1 VAGDIPI
8 VFIAVSD
15 PVKSGIVASL
25 ARPGG
30 NITGVSNFLPAT
42 SGKLLEL
49 LVLVAPTA
57 ARFGVLHNPNNE
69 GKILEL
75 QELQSAGR
83 TLAVQI
89 EPIEVRSLND
99 FQNAFSRTSNLKCD
113 ALIVLQEGVTLG
125 GRQQIAKYA
134 ENNKLPAIYQIR
146 EFVEAG
152 GLLSYGLNY
161 CRHYGRAATYVD
173 KILKGERPADLPV
186 ELPTRFELVVN
197 LKTAKAIALEIP
209 AMLLAR
215 ADEVIE

>member
-1 VAGDIPI
+1 VAGGIPI

-30 NITGVSNFLPAT
+30 NVSGVSNFLPAT
-42 SGKLLEL
+42 TGKLLEL
-49 LVLVAPTA
+49 LVLVAPAA
-57 ARFGVLHNPNNE
+57 ARFAVLHNPNND

-75 QELQSAGR
+75 QELQGAGQ
-83 TLAVQI
+83 TLAIKI

-99 FQNAFSRTSNLKCD
+99 FQNAFSRISDLKCD
-113 ALIVLQEGVTLG
+113 ALIVLQEGVTLE
-125 GRQQIAKYA
+125 GRKQIAKYA
-134 ENNKLPAIYQIR
+134 QDKRLPTIYQIR

-161 CRHYGRAATYVD
+161 CQHYGRGATYVD
-173 KILKGERPADLPV
+173 RILKGERPADLPV

-209 AMLLAR
+209 PMLLAR